1 MVSHACYSCTG
12 EGEAGRAVVTETRLC
27 VVLFLKTK
35 TNRIGKIY
43 IFHIMYTVFNYN
55 LCMPDISQPAKHAYM
70 YISAI
75 VCKCQIP
82 ASQLGIQILVIWG
95 KEYHQTLAPSAA

>member
-43 IFHIMYTVFNYN
+43 IFR
-55 LCMPDISQPAKHAYM
+55 LCIQYLTITYACQILASQQSM
-70 YISAI
+70 LTCISAI

-82 ASQLGIQILVIWG
+82 ASQLGIQILVICG
-95 KEYHQTLAPSAA
+95 KAYHQTLAPSAA